1 MRRTFLVSVRGV
13 EGSNIRRLKRLTDVV
28 DVIEDNDHCVVTV
41 KALTSSALDVVETD
55 ICSMVARLDLLKKLT
70 SNARRA
76 LGLRIVDKKND
87 KEYRFLSSHYCPFE
101 VTKFCSFYDID
112 PLFVHEGNVIFIEN
126 IKKEQ
131 LDKILDFLNY
141 WNTNIGFLDLETVWQ
156 RKRPLILSNFTQTFL
171 VSCNFIRNRYCYN
184 RINTI
189 RCLPGV
195 QYVRIDS
202 EETDIVLQITIA
214 ANSKSALLSATLL
227 AQKTFL
233 SYIECLTN
241 LNLCKNGEESSTFSV
256 CIPYPCTADKIFGK
270 NSILGNFPFLDKIFD
285 NPEVTSIRI
294 NEIEQ
299 TLTLECSSKE
309 RLDQS
314 LFEVR
319 GYMSLHKAFTWRKKY
334 HTYFSYHLRITDDE
348 KKMNA
353 AFKEVSGNQRLVA
366 DFTDVVEDPGS
377 LKSISLSRPQRD
389 HNGVLNATDLSQTHC
404 LYSIPSMTAAVS
416 RFFQFVDFPILQ
428 NIGAYTKIGFTLYRM
443 TEKYNQERNIRS
455 VVNLFN
461 HWENDFYG
469 EFSFDLNSS
478 FKDTFLKC
486 FKAEESIETY
496 RHNFIEVFF
505 NDLGTNFRYM
515 ARIDGTQPPLN
526 QYAVEYR
533 QCKMDHCHFRP
544 LELGSFKSSNQIIL
558 SSQRSCCN
566 SRAKEFVEE
575 SIRSGEL
582 LGENVMSLNSYYSM
596 YNVSIVNRIIY
607 KYRNFIFHVDCVKK
621 KSNQRYGRFNDI
633 VHLTLHY
640 PQLNESLRVLQSDL
654 NDLLLQDSIIDM
666 YKELIFTSEY
676 ISSLVDQ
683 CFGLKNI

>member
-13 EGSNIRRLKRLTDVV
+13 EGSNIRRLKKLTNVV
-28 DVIEDNDHCVVTV
+28 DVIEDSDRCVVTV
-41 KALTSSALDVVETD
+41 KAMTSSALDLVEYD
-55 ICSMVARLDLLKKLT
+55 ICSMIARLDLLKKLA

-87 KEYRFLSSHYCPFE
+87 KEYRFLSSHYCVFE

-112 PLFVHEGNVIFIEN
+112 PLFVQDGNVILIEN

-131 LDKILDFLNY
+131 WDKILDFLNY
-141 WNTNIGFLDLETVWQ
+141 WNTNLGFLDLETVWQ
-156 RKRPLILSNFTQTFL
+156 RKRPLILSNFTQTML
-171 VSCNFIRNRYCYN
+171 VSCNFIRNRLCYTK
-184 RINTI
+184 INTI

-202 EETDIVLQITIA
+202 EETDVVLQITIA
-214 ANSKSALLSATLL
+214 ANSKSALISASLL
-227 AQKTFL
+227 AKKTFL
-233 SYIECLTN
+233 NYLECLN
-241 LNLCKNGEESSTFSV
+241 DLNLCKNGNESSAFSV
-256 CIPYPCTADKIFGK
+256 CIPYPCAADKIFGK
-270 NSILGNFPFLDKIFD
+270 NFPLLDKIFD
-285 NPEVTSIRI
+285 NPEVTSIRL

-299 TLTLECSSKE
+299 TLTLGCLSKE
-309 RLDQS
+309 KLDQL

-319 GYMSLHKAFTWRKKY
+319 GYMSLYKAFTWRKKY
-334 HTYFSYHLRITDDE
+334 HAYFSYHLRITEDQ
-348 KKMNA
+348 KNMNA
-353 AFKEVSGNQRLVA
+353 AFKKVSNDQKRVA

-377 LKSISLSRPQRD
+377 LKSIRLSRIQCGN
-389 HNGVLNATDLSQTHC
+389 NGVLNATDLSKTYC
-404 LYSIPSMTAAVS
+404 LYSLPSMTAAVS

-428 NIGAYTKIGFTLYRM
+428 NIAAYTKIGFTLYKM
-443 TEKYNQERNIRS
+443 TEKYNERSTRS

-478 FKDTFLKC
+478 FENTYLKF
-486 FKAEESIETY
+486 FKAEEFIETY
-496 RHNFIEVFF
+496 RHNFVEVFF

-515 ARIDGTQPPLN
+515 TRIDGTQPPLS

-544 LELGSFKSSNQIIL
+544 LELGSFKSSIQIIL
-558 SSQRSCCN
+558 SSQRSCSN
-566 SRAKEFVEE
+566 FRAKEFVEE

-582 LGENVMSLNSYYSM
+582 LEENVMSLNSYYSM

-640 PQLNESLRVLQSDL
+640 PHLNESLKGLQSDV
-654 NDLLLQDSIIDM
+654 NNLLLRDSIIDM

-683 CFGLKNI
+683 SFGLLNV